1 MIDNEHTS
9 KKRSSSVKYSPR
21 SKRAKCAL
29 DFTVLPE
36 SSSPMS
42 EPTTSKR
49 ATNPKDEDYSA
60 LKHTKFMFCLKL
72 HQWRQVGL
80 AVVMGP
86 CMNY

>member
-1 MIDNEHTS
+1 
-9 KKRSSSVKYSPR
+9 
-21 SKRAKCAL
+21 
-29 DFTVLPE
+29 
-36 SSSPMS
+36 MS

-60 LKHTKFMFCLKL
+60 LKHTKFMFCVKL

-86 CMNY
+86 CMNYWVNVASCHGSFDRSWMHESHFVAAVGGNKKICQCYGNF